1 MDLQQVLNIALSG
14 ISAALGWFAREMYL
28 AVQSMKKDLY
38 SFQVEVARD
47 YISRL
52 EVQALKNEIMQ
63 ILHRIEDRLGK

>member
-28 AVQSMKKDLY
+28 AVHSMKADL
-38 SFQVEVARD
+38 FQFKVEVARD

-52 EVQALKNEIMQ
+52 EVQAMRNEIMQ
-63 ILHRIEDRLGK
+63 VLHRIEDRLGK